1 MIKVLD
7 HINVTTH
14 NFQKCIME
22 FLCRFFFFFFCQL
35 NNHMLLNNNAIEFTV
50 LSLTASLSFLS
61 EINMMLSYWDAFRR
75 IVGYHF
81 AACISYGERWLSLQ
95 VNGEKFAHGKI
106 TLSEQTKW
114 CLSEENE
121 ALYTRADASTD
132 EEIKLRLRER
142 QNVLHWFNCAMV
154 GTYCL

>member
-22 FLCRFFFFFFCQL
+22 FLCRFFSFFVCQL

-114 CLSEENE
+114 CWLSFECLLLNFMFVW
-121 ALYTRADASTD
+121 RKWST
-132 EEIKLRLRER
+132 
-142 QNVLHWFNCAMV
+142 LHKSRCKYRWRN
-154 GTYCL
+154 